1 MFNVATIGTSFI
13 TDEFLKALA
22 QVEDI
27 RCTAMY
33 TRAQAHAQ
41 TLAERHGVS
50 RIYTDLDEMLASDI
64 DIVYIASPNALHAQH
79 AEKALRAGKQCDL

>member
-41 TLAERHGVS
+41 TLA
-50 RIYTDLDEMLASDI
+50 
-64 DIVYIASPNALHAQH
+64 
-79 AEKALRAGKQCDL
+79 